1 MGRGG
6 CNCCGDWVTTC
17 KMTES
22 MEETLWTYNYGV
34 DTSDIAILDES
45 IYLLPRLDYV
55 SKGSRLNSKLSQ
67 ADESEFR
74 HNSNIVRQYNMKFF
88 SSKEMRKTGN
98 YVSEWPAIKRIN
110 EDGKYLSK
118 SLYAPYMYG
127 KNNDTGINVE
137 SQIDNIGFRGYQSKN
152 NRMSSLLSD
161 YWNRCSIVFSDSTT
175 GLDKIKAKYLK
186 SHDNPDDT
194 NESTRFPLLPVLY
207 TNLDTIA
214 PLSRTGYVTRDS
226 DIYMGYGGNYGGYWG
241 GYDIYL
247 YNEVLVD
254 YYNSH
259 INTPY
264 YWWNGF
270 YLKDGEDGF
279 LGGYWGYWGTTGW
292 AGYHL
297 GWGWGYYGAYG
308 NYFGWGSGWNYNFYY
323 GWGSYGGWGSGWGW
337 GGNWNLW
344 MYGRTFNYSPPIQ
357 GVGYSLSSRLNGF
370 LNKSLSNRLTI
381 LSDDKY
387 TYCQAPDARSSESNS
402 YISDIKFE
410 DTKITFT
417 ATFYILIEN
426 LLGGIFAGPIGS
438 ETFPDEN
445 TDVNALGYTWNLSN
459 FASLKPRPPLFWKV
473 SSLSGTPSLKFNLG
487 VKLNNEENNCNGF
500 IEFTSGGYINNT
512 DFNQYGMFTGMD
524 IISHT
529 IDTGAIGGSTPVK
542 ISCQLSVD
550 VKDFSNPIEFID
562 LVDSISLHMYGD
574 YDVVFDVQR
583 QIINNRAWDS
593 WNGFY
598 GYTNGYNLSDY
609 VSTGV
614 TDNVAVRVNYYTC
627 IGSVFLEADDL
638 GGRKDSL
645 SLSVLNLIY
654 PDTYVNLATV
664 ALTSLLTRL
673 SRPTIIEYDFTN
685 NTDTKIRV
693 DEIINGS
700 SLKDDIVATSSLP
713 YYNLL
718 EQLDTGPPY
727 STVTLTPDEYLS
739 VFHNAYLDSDGNARL
754 RSQNFTQAQQTA
766 DNLELYNIIGLS
778 TDPVGISVQLGGLSD
793 YFDVDNPL
801 YDNASRRGFIGNQY
815 SYIRHH
821 SRYVH
826 EHLRPSYSGGV
837 TTWETVSGYYYA
849 YGGWSDYYYGAFL
862 DTLGIPTSNIG
873 LEVISIDNNA
883 DNIIVNAEVATHRF
897 NIYNQINLTG
907 RNYSNWVEDG
917 GPVDVKFIVKRT
929 ITSDP
934 SGAFPHHSGVNYV
947 GGVYGSDGTVL
958 LHYHLNSP
966 ASGDRYPWDN
976 GSGGIIPGHFSYI
989 SNWLQIDNQVTYD
1002 GEPCSFYPSGTEVT
1016 YHHIMQRYKLE
1027 DIDIEYFVGK
1037 RAEPLETYCDNYQFR
1052 YDRSSSTVDYAKIEL
1067 KQKLSDNS
1075 YGDLNYDHFSS
1086 VSAGRVANGN
1096 NLINCQTSDGYTH
1109 ILKSSEYFNSI
1120 CEDIMYYCNLESTKG
1135 IAVESYPNTVST
1147 WESGLVNPRTGET
1160 GMYVENLFYNANNP
1174 NAYRIS
1180 IPVDSDAAGD
1190 SIVATVR
1197 NGVIVDGQVWLNYN
1211 GVDLRNLYYNYGY
1224 AYGFSGFF
1232 GLGTF
1237 SGDIYDLYAS
1247 GYSFPMFQP
1256 LIGISEGDAGEDIS
1270 LIDMSTEPDIVLQ
1283 DSIINNFNNF
1293 NTIDDNGTV
1302 TYSQYIPR
1310 ATCLEVD
1317 GTDVYIGAITSSNRV
1332 AIYTGITNVLT
1343 TYALTLVL
1351 KDGVLIADVNRYN
1364 DWLIELNMGQPFSTK
1379 ECLWLIPDFSRETI
1393 ENDSTATVKVHIQN
1407 EHFELGLFDTAD
1419 DIKGKV
1425 QALGYR
1431 EISVFGGPIIDYAVC
1446 IAGFDSTKFTDFIDG
1461 IRTNDSVARSIND
1474 TNTRGGDT
1482 SEPFTYNDISRVTHN
1497 IGPALSIPSCSE
1509 YALRRHVIKWLED
1522 NGLSSG
1528 EAADDEDLL
1537 TTSGGYASY
1546 RKHHD
1551 TETRISSSNFFTLE
1565 DGFIQPTFI
1574 WDKNAHANFDT
1585 FIPTSGIIYD
1595 IRDAA
1600 SVDLETLAN
1609 PSALF
1614 SKGWFAKV
1622 ENSTTGFKSKQ
1633 ATVYKISNG
1642 SYVSGVLYGYSPY
1655 YEDRGTSGVARRLD
1669 DRSTDA
1675 SIIEKNVYYNGKVQN
1690 IKANMEGL
1698 NKFIYMTG
1706 NTVNFDAIEPE
1717 HARSYSQYYHDVALT
1732 KMADEQRKS
1741 NETTKQYNGSQR
1753 MVDSMYNLTPPDSGD
1768 TMVKN
1773 YYIKNT
1779 QR

>member
-34 DTSDIAILDES
+34 DTSDIAILYES
-45 IYLLPRLDYV
+45 IYLLPRFDF
-55 SKGSRLNSKLSQ
+55 KGEGRTLKNKLTTEH
-67 ADESEFR
+67 DIIFR
-74 HNSNIVRQYNMKFF
+74 DSGVKQYNMKFF

-98 YVSEWPAIKRIN
+98 HVSEWPAIKRIN

-118 SLYAPYMYG
+118 SLYGPYVYG
-127 KNNDTGINVE
+127 PNTISE
-137 SQIDNIGFRGYQSKN
+137 SQLDNIGCRAYQSKN
-152 NRMSSLLSD
+152 NRMSLLLSGF
-161 YWNRCSIVFSDSTT
+161 YNRWSMVFSDSTT

-186 SHDNPDDT
+186 SYEKPDDT
-194 NESTRFPLLPVLY
+194 NESTKFPLLPVLY
-207 TNLDTIA
+207 TNLDTINS
-214 PLSRTGYVTRDS
+214 LGKFGYVSRDS
-226 DIYMGYGGNYGGYWG
+226 SIYMGYGGNYGGYWEN
-241 GYDIYL
+241 DT
-247 YNEVLVD
+247 D
-254 YYNSH
+254 YYGPN
-259 INTPY
+259 
-264 YWWNGF
+264 
-270 YLKDGEDGF
+270 
-279 LGGYWGYWGTTGW
+279 
-292 AGYHL
+292 
-297 GWGWGYYGAYG
+297 GYYGYLYTSLFLFPIGFPVNAATAV
-308 NYFGWGSGWNYNFYY
+308 
-323 GWGSYGGWGSGWGW
+323 GW
-337 GGNWNLW
+337 GGGWDGWWGLFWGFGWNGLW
-344 MYGRTFNYSPPIQ
+344 GGGWNMWQYSPLFNRTPVT
-357 GVGYSLSSRLNGF
+357 GVVYGLSSTSNGF
-370 LNKSLSNRLTI
+370 LNKSLSNRLTR

-387 TYCQAPDARSSESNS
+387 TYCQVSDAQTFQGRLNRSNS
-402 YISDIKFE
+402 YISDVKFE

-417 ATFYILIEN
+417 ATFYISIET
-426 LLGGIFAGPIGS
+426 LLGGVFKGPPGS
-438 ETFPDEN
+438 YIFPDP
-445 TDVNALGYTWNLSN
+445 TSDMNALGYIWSR
-459 FASLKPRPPLFWKV
+459 AGDYWKID
-473 SSLSGTPSLKFNLG
+473 SWGATPSIKYNLG
-487 VKLNNEENNCNGF
+487 IKLNNEENDCNGF

-512 DFNQYGMFTGMD
+512 DFNQDGMFTGMD

-529 IDTGAIGGSTPVK
+529 IDTGAIGSLTPTR

-550 VKDFSNPIEFID
+550 VKDFSNPVEFID

-574 YDVVFDVQR
+574 YDMIFDVMKLSPQTR
-583 QIINNRAWDS
+583 VDNYGPSNR

-598 GYTNGYNLSDY
+598 GYLDGYRLSDY
-609 VSTGV
+609 VTTGDI
-614 TDNVAVRVNYYTC
+614 DNVTVRLNYFTC
-627 IGSVFLEADDL
+627 IGNVFLEADDL
-638 GGRKDSL
+638 GGSKDNL
-645 SLSVLNLIY
+645 SLSVLDLTASSEKYEDLVPIQNSPTLFNLGRASI
-654 PDTYVNLATV
+654 T
-664 ALTSLLTRL
+664 
-673 SRPTIIEYDFTN
+673 EFDFTN
-685 NTDTKIRV
+685 NTDTKI
-693 DEIINGS
+693 DIDNIIHES
-700 SLKDDIVATSSLP
+700 SLKGDIIAASSLP

-718 EQLDTGPPY
+718 EPIDTSPTAY
-727 STVTLTPDEYLS
+727 STLTITPDEYLR
-739 VFHNAYLDSDGNARL
+739 VFHNSYLDSNGLLKLKNVNVTQSEQNA
-754 RSQNFTQAQQTA
+754 N
-766 DNLELYNIIGLS
+766 NLELYDIIGLS
-778 TDPVGISVQLGGLSD
+778 KDPIAISVQLGGLSD
-793 YFDVDNPL
+793 YFDVNNPL
-801 YDNASRRGFIGNQY
+801 HGDATGRGWIGSHWQ
-815 SYIRHH
+815 YIRHRGWWRPDH
-821 SRYVH
+821 SSFAGYH
-826 EHLRPSYSGGV
+826 SLGGYNNH
-837 TTWETVSGYYYA
+837 YYNSFY
-849 YGGWSDYYYGAFL
+849 
-862 DTLGIPTSNIG
+862 DTLCQPNSNIG
-873 LEVISIDNNA
+873 IEVLSVDHDA
-883 DNIIVNAEVATHRF
+883 DNIIINAEVAVHRF
-897 NIYNQINLTG
+897 NMYNQINLTG

-917 GPVDVKFIVKRT
+917 GPVEVKNYYIHEFT
-929 ITSDP
+929 
-934 SGAFPHHSGVNYV
+934 ASGVEGDYGHSVESGYYV
-947 GGVYGSDGTVL
+947 TGSGYDSVTGIYFEESGIRYVTI
-958 LHYHLNSP
+958 HYHHP
-966 ASGDRYPWDN
+966 VFSGGAVPWHD
-976 GSGGIIPGHFSYI
+976 GSGGIILGHFNFVSTWGL
-989 SNWLQIDNQVTYD
+989 SDQTV
-1002 GEPCSFYPSGTEVT
+1002 SFEGDTCTFFPSGNTMVVHDF
-1016 YHHIMQRYKLE
+1016 YQRYKLE
-1027 DIDIEYFVGK
+1027 DIDMEYFVGK
-1037 RAEPLETYCDNYQFR
+1037 RAKPLETYCNNYQFR

-1075 YGDLNYDHFSS
+1075 YGDLNYEHFSS
-1086 VSAGRVANGN
+1086 TTANHIAKGN
-1096 NLINCQTSDGYTH
+1096 NLINCRTSDGYTH

-1120 CEDIMYYCNLESTKG
+1120 CENIAYYSNSNSTKA
-1135 IAVESYPNTVST
+1135 ITFESYPNVEYTI
-1147 WESGLVNPRTGET
+1147 ESIPMNPTTGAT
-1160 GMYVENLFYNANNP
+1160 AIYVENLFYNANNP

-1180 IPVDSDAAGD
+1180 IPVDSTAAGD
-1190 SIVATVR
+1190 SMIVIVR
-1197 NGVIVDGQVWLNYN
+1197 NGVIIDGYGFANVDTRDIRYK
-1211 GVDLRNLYYNYGY
+1211 YYYYGY
-1224 AYGFSGFF
+1224 AYGYHGYGYYNSM
-1232 GLGTF
+1232 F
-1237 SGDIYDLYAS
+1237 SGDIYSLFAS
-1247 GYSFPMFQP
+1247 GYAFPHFQM
-1256 LIGISEGDAGEDIS
+1256 IASISEGDAGEDIS
-1270 LIDMSTEPDIVLQ
+1270 LIDMSPEPDVVLQ
-1283 DSIINNFNNF
+1283 DSIINNFKNF

-1343 TYALTLVL
+1343 TYDLTLVL
-1351 KDGVLIADVNRYN
+1351 KDGVINSNSARFD
-1364 DWLIELNMGQPFSTK
+1364 DWVTALEMDKAYSTK
-1379 ECLWLIPDFSRETI
+1379 ECLWLIPDFNRETI

-1407 EHFELGLFDTAD
+1407 KHFELGLFDTAD

-1474 TNTRGGDT
+1474 TNTRGGDA
-1482 SEPFTYNDISRVTHN
+1482 SEPFTNNGISRVTHN
-1497 IGPALSIPSCSE
+1497 IGPALSIVKCSQFS
-1509 YALRRHVIKWLED
+1509 LKRHVVKWLED

-1528 EAADDEDLL
+1528 ESADDEDLL
-1537 TTSGGYASY
+1537 GSVGHGLY
-1546 RKHHD
+1546 RDYHEG
-1551 TETRISSSNFFTLE
+1551 ETRTNIQNFFTLE

-1585 FIPTSGIIYD
+1585 FIPTSGIIYN

-1741 NETTKQYNGSQR
+1741 NETTKQYDGSQR
-1753 MVDSMYNLTPPDSGD
+1753 MVDSMNNLTPPDSGD